1 MFMSRG
7 GQFTQLYSNITPV
20 GIIVLGERWKNVLS
34 VCCLAVGRPVSPAF
48 GSIAGLQSISSL
60 PHLRK
65 FVSAFSV
72 SVSLLMRYESGC
84 VNVVNVEERDV
95 WGCCCNLRRGSRRKD
110 VQGPR
115 QIWRVSLVRILRLCS
130 IPFTLWVPEIAE
142 RKKMKLL

>member
-1 MFMSRG
+1 
-7 GQFTQLYSNITPV
+7 
-20 GIIVLGERWKNVLS
+20 
-34 VCCLAVGRPVSPAF
+34 
-48 GSIAGLQSISSL
+48 
-60 PHLRK
+60 
-65 FVSAFSV
+65 
-72 SVSLLMRYESGC
+72 MRYESGC

-142 RKKMKLL
+142 RKRNEAALNIFLQEYRLFFYKHSHRLVQKGLTKVSYKTL